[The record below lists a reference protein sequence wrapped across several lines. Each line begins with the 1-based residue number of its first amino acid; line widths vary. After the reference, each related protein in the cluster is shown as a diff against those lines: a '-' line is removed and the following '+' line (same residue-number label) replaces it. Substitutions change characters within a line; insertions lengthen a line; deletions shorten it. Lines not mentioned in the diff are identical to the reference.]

1 MMRPRRLMWRIYLH
15 GLAVLVGFAACVA
28 ALGLVLRDGDR
39 GPLAALPERVA
50 ALMPAIE
57 GGGARDATARLG
69 AFAELLHLDLALYG
83 RDGSVVAVAGERPPG
98 PLRAGEAAPPRDEAV
113 MVSRGWRRQLAV
125 PVDGGARYLMVA
137 WRHGWGGKFVMAV
150 GGVLVF
156 LAMLSIPLA
165 RAVVRP
171 LERLTATARALGAG
185 DLGARSGL
193 DRRDEIGEL
202 ALALDE
208 MAARLQALLARE
220 RELLANV
227 SHELRTP
234 LARIRVALELAA
246 EEGERPPSLVGV
258 EDDLAELEGLVADVL
273 TSARLAAS
281 EGGAAGFLLNLGPLD
296 AAAVV
301 RAAAARLGE
310 RHPGR
315 AVRVAVGEGLPAVRA
330 DGALVRRVLDNLL
343 ENAARY
349 GEGPIEVAVAAAGD
363 GVVFSV
369 SDRGPGIE
377 PGDLAL
383 LFEPFFRAERSRSR
397 RGGGVGLGLT
407 LCRRI
412 VEAHGGRIEAASR
425 PEGGARFSF
434 VLPGERVG

>member
-1 MMRPRRLMWRIYLH
+1 MIGRPRRLMWRIYLH
-15 GLAVLVGFAACVA
+15 GLLVLVGFAACVA
-28 ALGLVLRDGDR
+28 VLGLVLRDGDR
-39 GPLAALPERVA
+39 GPLAELPARVS

-57 GGGARDATARLG
+57 GGGTQDATARLG
-69 AFAELLHLDLALYG
+69 AFAELLHLDLALYA
-83 RDGSVVAVAGERPPG
+83 RDGTVVAVAGERPPG
-98 PLRAGEAAPPRDEAV
+98 PLRAGEAAPTGEAV
-113 MVSRGWRRQLAV
+113 AVSRGWRRQLAV

-137 WRHGWGGKFVMAV
+137 WRHGWGGRFVMAV
-150 GGVLVF
+150 GGVLLF

-185 DLGARSGL
+185 DLAARSGL

-202 ALALDE
+202 ARALDE

-246 EEGERPPSLVGV
+246 DEGERPPSLVGV

-281 EGGAAGFLLNLGPLD
+281 EGGAAGFSLDLGPLD

-301 RAAAARLGE
+301 AAAAARLGE

-315 AVRVAVGEGLPAVRA
+315 AVAVAVGAGLPAVRA

-349 GEGPIEVAVAAAGD
+349 GEGPIEVAVAGEGG
-363 GVVFSV
+363 GVRFSV
-369 SDRGPGIE
+369 SDRGPGIDAV
-377 PGDLAL
+377 DLPH
-383 LFEPFFRAERSRSR
+383 LFEPFFRGERSRSR

-412 VEAHGGRIEAASR
+412 VEAHGGRIEAATR

-434 VLPGERVG
+434 VLPGERGA